1 MAPGQCVQSSVH
13 VKFVT
18 NSEPEPGCEHWARSP
33 IQQKCRRGE
42 ERRGEERRG
51 EERRGGGAKT
61 VFNDITVVCLSC

>member
-51 EERRGGGAKT
+51 EQRRGEERRGEEGEQKLFLT
-61 VFNDITVVCLSC
+61 I